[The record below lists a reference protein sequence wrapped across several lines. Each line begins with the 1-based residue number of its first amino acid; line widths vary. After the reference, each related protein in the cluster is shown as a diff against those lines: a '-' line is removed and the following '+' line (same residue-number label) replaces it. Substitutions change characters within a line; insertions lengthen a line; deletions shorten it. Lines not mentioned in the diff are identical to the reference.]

1 MFGHNPI
8 RKPVKGDGRRLEVKH
23 IFPTI
28 QGEGPLAGVP
38 AVFVRLSGCN
48 LQCNFCDTEFDD
60 GFEMDVK
67 DIVRQVE
74 EFSLA
79 NDNGTRVRR
88 LAVITGGEPLRQ
100 PIGALCQVLLD
111 AGFAVQIE
119 TNGTLFRDDLPE
131 AVTIVCSPKTANGR
145 YLPVRADMLARA
157 SALKFLISAGRD
169 EYRTVGDVGQGEHDI
184 PVYVQP
190 MDEYD
195 AEMNAANLALARQL
209 VQTHGYHLSL
219 QLHKI
224 IGVE

>member
-8 RKPVKGDGRRLEVKH
+8 RKPVKGDGQRLEVKH

-48 LQCNFCDTEFDD
+48 LQCSFCDTEFDNGRD
-60 GFEMDVK
+60 TDVA
-67 DIVRQVE
+67 DIIRQVE
-74 EFSLA
+74 GFSLA
-79 NDNGTRVRR
+79 NDNGERVRR
-88 LAVITGGEPLRQ
+88 LVVITGGEPLRQ
-100 PIGALCQVLLD
+100 PIGPFCQHLLD

-131 AVTIVCSPKTANGR
+131 AVTIVCSPKTANGQYHPIR
-145 YLPVRADMLARA
+145 PDMLART
-157 SALKFLISAGRD
+157 SALKFLISAD
-169 EYRTVGDVGQGEHDI
+169 HVEYRTVGDVGQGGYDV

-195 AEMNAANLALARQL
+195 ADKNAANLALARQL